1 MIALQIMP
9 LRQTKALYVLITSL
23 HVFSQQH
30 LKKGNLDL
38 LPKVICILISIFN
51 IY

>member
-23 HVFSQQH
+23 HVFSQH

>member
-1 MIALQIMP
+1 MIALQMP
-9 LRQTKALYVLITSL
+9 LRQTKALFVLITSL

-30 LKKGNLDL
+30 FKQGKLDL